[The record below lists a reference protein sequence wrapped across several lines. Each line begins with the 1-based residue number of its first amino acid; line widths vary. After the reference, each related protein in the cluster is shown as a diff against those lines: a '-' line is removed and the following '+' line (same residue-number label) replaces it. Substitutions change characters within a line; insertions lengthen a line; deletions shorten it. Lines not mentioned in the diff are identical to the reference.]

1 MTVQEWITN
10 DKVIRHSRKAYAHFD
25 YRTDISV
32 KRAYITDSHNVAH
45 HGFYPFIHY
54 EMVMYR
60 YRKGR
65 RTKKTRDICYAAH
78 IDRCIFQYYG
88 FILNEL
94 YNKRIRIDGIENV
107 AVAYRTDLHQ
117 TNIEFSKR
125 AFDYIN
131 ALKSAYVMIGDFT
144 HFFDNLDHQYL
155 KRQWCSLLGD
165 EQLPEDH
172 YNVFKHVTA
181 YSKWELKDLLLINGL
196 EDTRAGRRALNR
208 KSRVLTKEEY
218 RKYRSHI
225 SKHIEPYGIPQGSPI
240 SSVLANVYML
250 EVDKRINNLVT
261 SHSGM
266 YMRYSDDFI
275 IVLPEAEESEI
286 KSIFDEVQRL
296 INDAPRLLL
305 EPNKTQYFRVSE
317 HTVKNCGKTFHD
329 EADESK
335 KDFIDF
341 LGFRFNGKEVRIR
354 PKTITKYYYRMYRKA
369 KTVAKVGGYTP
380 DGKHISCKELYSL
393 YSERGA
399 RGRNFLSYVYK
410 ADGIYDHREPITR
423 DTKRHMQKIRKALNS
438 KVETQPE

>member
-1 MTVQEWITN
+1 MGRSSVLKKW
-10 DKVIRHSRKAYAHFD
+10 SF
-25 YRTDISV
+25 TD
-32 KRAYITDSHNVAH
+32 
-45 HGFYPFIHY
+45 
-54 EMVMYR
+54 
-60 YRKGR
+60 
-65 RTKKTRDICYAAH
+65 
-78 IDRCIFQYYG
+78 
-88 FILNEL
+88 
-94 YNKRIRIDGIENV
+94 
-107 AVAYRTDLHQ
+107 
-117 TNIEFSKR
+117 
-125 AFDYIN
+125 
-131 ALKSAYVMIGDFT
+131 
-144 HFFDNLDHQYL
+144 
-155 KRQWCSLLGD
+155 RQWCSLLGD

-225 SKHIEPYGIPQGSPI
+225 SKHTEPYGIPQGSPI